1 MVNYDTLE
9 NVSIE
14 KLHTTFTEAFSD
26 YEVKIDIPILK
37 LQQRLERTGYL
48 TEASIG
54 ASDNDV
60 LVGFLLNSIREWDGK
75 LTAYDTG
82 TGVVKEYR
90 NKGITS
96 SMFLNVLKNL
106 KEMEVQQYLLEVI
119 QSNTSAVHLYKK
131 QGFEVS
137 REFECFNLD
146 KKLFTCAP
154 THQVQHINEITEIDW
169 IKLMSFWDFKPS
181 WQNSI
186 DSINAVSDEFICS
199 IVSINDEI
207 VGYGIIDKNTGD
219 IPQIAVDK
227 NYRGKGIG
235 SSILADLV
243 KNTESCS
250 LNVVNVDSQC
260 DSMKD
265 FLLNLGFKLMIKQY
279 EMILAL

>member
-14 KLHTTFTEAFSD
+14 RLHNTFMEAFSD
-26 YEVKIDIPILK
+26 YEVKIDMPILK
-37 LQQRLERTGYL
+37 LKQRLQRTGYV
-48 TEASIG
+48 TQASMG

-75 LTAYDTG
+75 VTAYDTG
-82 TGVVKEYR
+82 TGVIKEYR

-96 SMFLNVLKNL
+96 AMFLNVLKNL
-106 KEMEVQQYLLEVI
+106 KEMEVKQYLLEVI

-137 REFECFNLD
+137 REFECFNLE
-146 KKLFTCAP
+146 KKLFTFTP
-154 THQVQHINEITEIDW
+154 IHQVKHIDDITEIDW
-169 IKLMSFWDFKPS
+169 VRLMSFWDFKPS

-186 DSINAVSDEFICS
+186 DSIKALSDAFICS
-199 IVSINDEI
+199 TVSINDEI

-243 KNTESCS
+243 KNTESS
-250 LNVVNVDSQC
+250 TLNVVNIDSQC
-260 DSMKD
+260 ISVKD
-265 FLLNLGFKLMIKQY
+265 FLLNLGFKLVVKQY

>member
-37 LQQRLERTGYL
+37 LQQRLQRTGYL

-82 TGVVKEYR
+82 TGVIKEYR

-181 WQNSI
+181 WQNSV